1 VSAVVDEILA
11 LFDARGGAD
20 YSIECVSQSEHARQ
34 TARAA
39 ALAGAPEPLVAA
51 ALLHDVG
58 HLLADLDEGAL
69 AARGLDGRHEARGA
83 AFLKRFFRPEV
94 ARPVALHVTA
104 KRYLCLVEPGYGAG
118 FSRASAESLV
128 LQGGP
133 LDAGQAR
140 AFEHRPGWR
149 DAVALRRWDDAAKI
163 PGLDVPGFDD
173 YRALLED
180 CLIVSGA
187 ASRSVRVDGGHT
199 PTP

>member
-1 VSAVVDEILA
+1 MSAVVDEILA
-11 LFDARGGAD
+11 LFEARGGAD
-20 YSIECVSQSEHARQ
+20 YSIECVSQSEHALQ
-34 TARAA
+34 TARTAV
-39 ALAGAPEPLVAA
+39 LAGGSEPLITA

-69 AARGLDGRHEARGA
+69 AAHGLDGRHEARGA

-104 KRYLCLVEPGYGAG
+104 KRYLCLVEPVYAEG
-118 FSRASAESLV
+118 FSPASARSLV

-140 AFEHRPGWR
+140 AFERRAGWR
-149 DAVALRRWDDAAKI
+149 DAVALRRWDDAAKV
-163 PGLDVPGFDD
+163 PGLEVPGFIE
-173 YRALLED
+173 YRALLEN
-180 CLIVSGA
+180 CLAVGGA
-187 ASRSVRVDGGHT
+187 ASRIIRARGGPA